1 MLLMITVD
9 CEGISDCGLAQ
20 VFGFTI
26 LNDEIWFTEWVE
38 NNIGVI
44 DTSIDLPFTV
54 DVSNTELSIN
64 KGETVEFVMEL
75 TKTDLSSKSIS
86 PISSSTAKFS
96 DIIIDFDV
104 SEISPSDL
112 PQSIT
117 GIITVHE
124 NALSGTHKVLLG
136 ARTDEVTISKFIT
149 VIIE

>member
-1 MLLMITVD
+1 
-9 CEGISDCGLAQ
+9 
-20 VFGFTI
+20 
-26 LNDEIWFTEWVE
+26 
-38 NNIGVI
+38 
-44 DTSIDLPFTV
+44 
-54 DVSNTELSIN
+54 
-64 KGETVEFVMEL
+64 MEL

-117 GIITVHE
+117 GIITVND